1 MSMIISNEER
11 AAREAANG
19 AHAAPRAY
27 PETSTARAE
36 REHREEGERL
46 KAEATARFQAERER
60 QERET
65 RERIEREDADRRAA
79 ERALLEEQL
88 RVVFMKTDAATEA
101 DWLAVKDELVRAEL
115 VRRAQRAFDDSREV
129 QRAEIASV
137 L

>member
-1 MSMIISNEER
+1 MSHEHDYQQRGTCRARGGKRSARR
-11 AAREAANG
+11 AACLPGNI
-19 AHAAPRAY
+19 
-27 PETSTARAE
+27 
-36 REHREEGERL
+36 HREEGERL